1 MRARW
6 SEGGRETG
14 RAGRGAFGSKSAGA
28 GTASRPLSRCWPS
41 ALLALPHPPSSSL
54 LDCDLNAA
62 HHSPPPSP
70 TPFSSPSPARTD
82 HRRIQA
88 PLVKPSRAHP
98 SLSNP
103 LLPPSFPHHGQ
114 PSTHQRRQD
123 HRCAP
128 PFLPLPALSAPA
140 SLSECVALAR
150 QQTTTTT
157 ALGTF
162 FPTPRTRH
170 LDQPRLAHR
179 PVPPSQPG
187 ARTPTSAGSARQAG
201 QSGVGGVDEEG
212 GDERPT
218 TGWRRALARAVGRA
232 GEPAGGGSVRLTA
245 LAATKGGGRARSR
258 RAGPEE
264 PARKGHC
271 GWAGSLPGRRA
282 RQVEGERC
290 CRPGERRDP
299 GRDRALIALPSRCF
313 LSLPPPGALPADLDP

>member
-1 MRARW
+1 MVR
-6 SEGGRETG
+6 GRERDRQG
-14 RAGRGAFGSKSAGA
+14 GQRRVRKQIGRGGNSQP
-28 GTASRPLSRCWPS
+28 ASQP
-41 ALLALPHPPSSSL
+41 LLAI
-54 LDCDLNAA
+54 C
-62 HHSPPPSP
+62 SPR
-70 TPFSSPSPARTD
+70 SPSPSLLVSARLRSERSPSQSAPQSDTLLISQPSPN
-82 HRRIQA
+82 RPQA
-88 PLVKPSRAHP
+88 HPGSPRQALARPP